1 MSGDGFMT
9 DSWFSSKRHHLIV
22 KDNLKIRILKKAS
35 VLYSKPEYIV
45 RGSHASETAS
55 YVSIQCQNNSTIR
68 ALWRAFESAPLTM
81 ESPRP
86 LSPPFHCLPTL
97 TLQRIQLWLE
107 RPLSFQS
114 LQSFDHNE
122 FQSLSPPTLCSHLTS
137 YKEESAEWREGACE
151 AFIDRSIR
159 QENHSQKIRLEKVTE
174 WK

>member
-86 LSPPFHCLPTL
+86 LSPPFHSLPTL

-107 RPLSFQS
+107 KPLSFQS